1 MLSYYLFLT
10 PSPIHRIRQVLHG
23 ERIRAQL
30 SLKQLLMSL
39 IIIIIIIIIAMT
51 TRHHNLQQAWLSR
64 VEEEEVKEQ
73 TLKTDYPPNVST
85 GGDAGAVGGDSVDA
99 TMLNVNVN
107 PLIVNH
113 RRSVI
118 TTSVAGA
125 NGSGAAGDNADLILR
140 SLRPQI
146 RHKRSY
152 THLMNLGG
160 KGMFRSDDVPELEKV
175 TTGLETPTTHDDGDQ
190 RKGKGKAKATTGEGN
205 NEGDVDVNIN
215 KTLPV
220 PPPAT
225 KPVNIN
231 L

>member
-1 MLSYYLFLT
+1 M
-10 PSPIHRIRQVLHG
+10 SPIITVIPL
-23 ERIRAQL
+23 
-30 SLKQLLMSL
+30 
-39 IIIIIIIIIAMT
+39 T
-51 TRHHNLQQAWLSR
+51 THHHNL
-64 VEEEEVKEQ
+64 
-73 TLKTDYPPNVST
+73 YPPNVSA
-85 GGDAGAVGGDSVDA
+85 GGDAGAVGGDNVDA
-99 TMLNVNVN
+99 TMLHVDVN

-118 TTSVAGA
+118 TTSAAGA
-125 NGSGAAGDNADLILR
+125 NGSGAAGDNVDPILH

-146 RHKRSY
+146 RHKSSY
-152 THLMNLGG
+152 THLMNLE
-160 KGMFRSDDVPELEKV
+160 GMFRSDDVLELEKV
-175 TTGLETPTTHDDGDQ
+175 ATGLETPTTHDDGDQ